1 MTQPFPNRVQWSSD
15 YCVGNEVLDRQ
26 HQAILAQCNRLADCI
41 ADPDLQCD
49 QNFDGAFAAL
59 MVLVREHFSAE
70 KALLSLFGYP
80 DLDEQQ
86 GEYDE
91 FDYLANEIITTE
103 NFERVELQR
112 FLVLWWVG
120 HLTDSAKK
128 YRRFVEG

>member
-1 MTQPFPNRVQWSSD
+1 
-15 YCVGNEVLDRQ
+15 
-26 HQAILAQCNRLADCI
+26 
-41 ADPDLQCD
+41 
-49 QNFDGAFAAL
+49 

-70 KALLSLFGYP
+70 KAHLSLFDYP
-80 DLDEQQ
+80 AMDEQQ
-86 GEYDE
+86 SEYDE
-91 FDYLANEIITTE
+91 FDYLANEIITTG